1 MAAFFANIRL
11 MQVDCALIDRIFLIH
26 VWVVTAS
33 KHDIFI
39 NEVISAYL
47 ISAPDVLQI
56 RVGSFRVEIADDEE
70 NDGDKLDC
78 ERDDGT
84 RDHLAFW
91 RVLFT
96 SRQEF
101 HRFITS

>member
-1 MAAFFANIRL
+1 M
-11 MQVDCALIDRIFLIH
+11 
-26 VWVVTAS
+26 VVTNALNS
-33 KHDIFI
+33 TVMRQAGKSAR
-39 NEVISAYL
+39 VISAYL

-84 RDHLAFW
+84 RDHLAF
-91 RVLFT
+91 
-96 SRQEF
+96 
-101 HRFITS
+101 